1 MRNFEK
7 PVNIQLGNSAYLKS
21 FGKADLAFT
30 YHKAPGESYRLPYF
44 VSDMRIVFH
53 GKFERVGA
61 ARRKSDAEALVVRAE
76 VTQILRAA
84 EYEVAEFAN

>member
-1 MRNFEK
+1 MKNYEK

-21 FGKADLAFT
+21 YGKSDTAFT

-44 VSDMRIVFH
+44 ISDMRIVFR
-53 GKFERVGA
+53 GKFERLGA
-61 ARRKSDAEALVVRAE
+61 ARHGTEAEASAVRAE

-84 EYEVAEFAN
+84 EYEVAEVAN